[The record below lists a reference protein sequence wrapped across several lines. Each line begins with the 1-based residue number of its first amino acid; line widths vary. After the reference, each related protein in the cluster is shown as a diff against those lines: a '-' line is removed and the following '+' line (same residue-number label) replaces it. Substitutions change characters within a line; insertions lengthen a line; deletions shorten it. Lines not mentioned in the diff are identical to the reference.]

1 LANFKHL
8 RRVLFLDVKV
18 KELMLKVLIGG
29 ATVDNAFFRSI
40 DLEQEKHVMLIDLAV
55 VIALH

>member
-1 LANFKHL
+1 
-8 RRVLFLDVKV
+8 
-18 KELMLKVLIGG
+18 MLKVLIGG